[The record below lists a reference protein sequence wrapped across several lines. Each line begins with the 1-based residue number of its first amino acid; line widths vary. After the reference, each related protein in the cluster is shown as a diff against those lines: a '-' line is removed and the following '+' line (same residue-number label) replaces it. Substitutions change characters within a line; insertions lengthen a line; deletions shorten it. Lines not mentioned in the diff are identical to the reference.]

1 MGEAR
6 SQNERLEC
14 ALSSAV
20 ERWSPKPN
28 VVGSIPT
35 GREFQIFLLAKMSE
49 INLVNR
55 SITLKELK
63 DIASLGFGDMVK
75 AVVDVEKRIMAIGG
89 SMHADEE
96 KFLLEQGAS
105 QDDLW
110 GINIYPDSQEEN
122 RIEFDSMINVR
133 PRQNNRSRGVESIE
147 LQKKIIEIVDLLIKE

>member
-1 MGEAR
+1 
-6 SQNERLEC
+6 
-14 ALSSAV
+14 
-20 ERWSPKPN
+20 
-28 VVGSIPT
+28 
-35 GREFQIFLLAKMSE
+35 MSE

>member
-1 MGEAR
+1 M
-6 SQNERLEC
+6 
-14 ALSSAV
+14 
-20 ERWSPKPN
+20 
-28 VVGSIPT
+28 
-35 GREFQIFLLAKMSE
+35 
-49 INLVNR
+49 NLVNR